1 MWPGYFSRPD
11 QAPPMPPLG
20 LSVDCY
26 AGTFA
31 SIQWHFE
38 HKSLED
44 GLPSLS
50 MPTVFVLGADSPIPP
65 EHGIATAALIAGA
78 RYRIEPDCGHFP
90 WLERPGSVRAALASI
105 CR

>member
-1 MWPGYFSRPD
+1 
-11 QAPPMPPLG
+11 
-20 LSVDCY
+20 
-26 AGTFA
+26 
-31 SIQWHFE
+31 
-38 HKSLED
+38 
-44 GLPSLS
+44 

-78 RYRIEPDCGHFP
+78 RFRLEPDCGHFP